1 MVVYLGI
8 VVAGLAYVAFSQGL
22 RSISGATGV
31 TLTLI
36 EPVAAFVLAVLIVG
50 EQQPLV
56 AWCGLGLVM
65 LGLMG
70 VIRAELRPTAFRAPR
85 ESAAA

>member
-1 MVVYLGI
+1 MP
-8 VVAGLAYVAFSQGL
+8 AAALAVLAVDCAALAADWAS
-22 RSISGATGV
+22 
-31 TLTLI
+31 
-36 EPVAAFVLAVLIVG
+36 PAFVLAVLIVG